1 MKYIYHHLGLGD
13 HIICNGMVRLFYER
27 YGKIKLFSKNGN
39 LENVKFMFS
48 DLSNLELIPVNNDYD
63 VESYIIKNNI
73 QNDLIKIG
81 FSEMRRHQ
89 PPHTFDQAF
98 YKIAQMDFNTRFDYF
113 KVPRNY
119 EAENSVYNELNPTNE
134 PYIFVHDDK
143 NRGFEID
150 KSKIDSKLKIIEN
163 DIKYG
168 LFDMLKI
175 IENAEEVHVMQSS
188 IKDLINSYA
197 FTKPKFFLHLYVRG
211 YDDDADSVGLNKF
224 NKIK

>member
-27 YGKIKLFSKNGN
+27 HKKIKLFCKNGN
-39 LENVKFMFS
+39 IENVKFMFS
-48 DLSNLELIPVNNDYD
+48 DLNSLELIPVNNDYD
-63 VESYIIKNNI
+63 VENYIVKNNV

-81 FSEMRRHQ
+81 FFEMRKHQ
-89 PPHTFDQAF
+89 PPLTFDKAF
-98 YKIAQMDFNTRFDYF
+98 YKIAGMDFNTRFDYF

-119 EAENSVYNELNPTNE
+119 EVENNVYTELNPTNE

-143 NRGFEID
+143 KRGFEID
-150 KSKIDSKLKIIEN
+150 KNKIESKLKIIEN
-163 DIKYG
+163 NTKYG

-188 IKDLINSYA
+188 IKDLINSYT

-224 NKIK
+224 NKIN